1 MKKRKIVSLLLTLVM
16 LLTLI
21 PTMGVTA
28 QAANY
33 NPSPSWILI
42 GNHDGI
48 KKTDEEWY
56 ALMRTF
62 LEFQSPT
69 YIRLA
74 TDISVDC
81 KGDKDTIKKLK
92 DISVRGNNVLDLAG
106 HKLDITLWKSDY
118 VINYDVFSIEENA
131 ELNVVDSVEKGKIWG
146 HSKPAKNLYDS
157 STDKVNI
164 FRVKDGGKLI
174 INAADATIGTGTA
187 EMREFFGLLEGYNSK
202 YYKRDVQHQTNGNV
216 VTALENSTV
225 IINGGK
231 LEARGFDRFNAR
243 GTTISNCAVVE
254 SYPNS
259 HVVINNGELRAMD
272 GANCLKIRSAN
283 PDVTI
288 RSAKLYRHKADVR
301 IEDLQSVNNYNG
313 GYSYE
318 ANFTKAKYYNF
329 IGYDQNKL
337 KQDLLEEGAEYI
349 EKDEQNVIIQPKS
362 ETVYISQKILN
373 MKWNGHSSGEYL
385 DYWNGKESKMIAID
399 YKMYYPESDHH
410 WIGTLDEYARS
421 DALGDDYSRRNMWY
435 NELTFTLT
443 NGSGKKIGEYNT
455 SLEEKNANGGYYLNK
470 MFPDIASKLS
480 MGETCTLRA
489 TMEEGWASELRVEP
503 RKVFSQLFFTVVS
516 DPANYG
522 MKSVQLGYEGSSN
535 NIVTTQNIQYS
546 RGLNVGS
553 TLYTVSNDKKNV
565 ILFKWHEM
573 PAAMRSQGLSYTA
586 RADVNNGSNIAINS
600 KDKCEYVYNIPSQPG
615 TYTVRVHL
623 NLEKKGKS
631 IGILSNEH
639 VVRVKVV
646 AAEAAQP
653 TQPAEPS
660 KPVHTHKYK
669 VKSNDVYHWSE
680 CECGSKMNIE
690 KHRLTDWKMID
701 HTYFRMCT
709 IKECGYQE
717 SYEDFSGTYKPVTN
731 IVMNLK
737 NYPMDGMA
745 PHNFVHKSTDEYI
758 ADEGYNPKLGLV
770 LYKMTERDA
779 GIKYPKV
786 SIVTGDDKVKLAV
799 NNPDAYEEPAKD
811 PDFLRWFKGSNLLMT
826 ASSNSDYD
834 KTFVTGA
841 RYGAYVTLEAK
852 DGYAFNSDFDNM
864 ENFKLYTD
872 MENITI
878 DKYRVQSWYYD
889 RGDKDPDDGKLIGES
904 WYSKPPE
911 KTSKGASKVIIVF
924 GMVAKN
930 EGDLN
935 ITIPELKEGSDLKD
949 SWAKIEGKAN
959 IGTSDFVK
967 SSYRSNYMMKWTDG
981 PDKNILSGSVSGN
994 SVKAEADKEYTLTIP
1009 ATNENTLPHI
1019 KIKNP
1024 EAASKVEIKDDKSV
1038 VITYEVSS
1046 DQPLTDGASAT
1057 FTDVTEKHWFNDS
1070 VQYVYEKGLMNGIT
1084 EKTFEPN
1091 KPTSRAMIVTILYR
1105 LEGSP
1110 AVTGKHGFKD
1120 VKQGNWYDDP
1130 VARAAENGIVTGYSD
1145 TEFGPS
1151 NNITREQMAAIMHR
1165 YANYKKYDTSKAGD
1179 LSAFSDK
1186 ASLSSYATGSMSWA
1200 VGSGIISGKGGGNLV
1215 PRAGA
1220 TRAEAAAILQRF
1232 CENTVK

>member
-1 MKKRKIVSLLLTLVM
+1 MKKRKIISILLTLVM

-28 QAANY
+28 QASSY
-33 NPSPSWILI
+33 NQSPSWVLI
-42 GNHDGI
+42 GNHNGI
-48 KKTDEEWY
+48 EKTDAEWY
-56 ALMRTF
+56 AMMRTF

-81 KGDKDTIKKLK
+81 NGDENTFKKLK
-92 DISVRGNNVLDLAG
+92 DISVREKNVLDLAG

-118 VINYDVFSIEENA
+118 VINDNVFSIEKNA
-131 ELNVVDSVEKGKIWG
+131 ELNVVDSVGKGRIWG
-146 HSKPAKNLYDS
+146 KSKVDEKLYSDWVNA
-157 STDKVNI
+157 VNI
-164 FRVKDGGKLI
+164 FNVKDGGKLI
-174 INAADATIGTGTA
+174 LNAAEATIGTGVVKRA
-187 EMREFFGLLEGYNSK
+187 SAGAMAYVEGDMNYRQHAA
-202 YYKRDVQHQTNGNV
+202 YKVNYQTGGNV

-225 IINGGK
+225 IVNGGK
-231 LEARGFDRFNAR
+231 LEARGYQSFNSR
-243 GTTISNCAVVE
+243 GTSVNNCAVVK
-254 SYPNS
+254 SFPNS
-259 HVVINNGELRAMD
+259 HVVINNGEFRAMD
-272 GANCLKIRSAN
+272 GAYCLQIKSAN

-288 RSAKLYRHKADVR
+288 RSAKLYRHKADVLIQMLR
-301 IEDLQSVNNYNG
+301 VYNG
-313 GYSYE
+313 NIQDYNYY
-318 ANFTKAKYYNF
+318 NNVTKEKYYNF

-362 ETVYISQKILN
+362 ENVYTSRDILK
-373 MKWNGHSSGEYL
+373 MKWNRRSSGEYL
-385 DYWNGKESKMIAID
+385 DFWSGKENKIIAID
-399 YKMYYPESDHH
+399 YKLYYPESDHH

-421 DALGDDYSRRNMWY
+421 DALGDDYSRSAMWY

-443 NGSGKKIGEYNT
+443 NGSGTKIGEYNT
-455 SLEEKNANGGYYLNK
+455 SLPEKRTGGGYYLNQ
-470 MFPDIASKLS
+470 MFPGIASKLS

-489 TMEEGWASELRVEP
+489 TVKEIWASKPEIAERT
-503 RKVFSQLFFTVVS
+503 VFNELFFTVVS

-546 RGLNVGS
+546 RGLNAGS

-565 ILFKWHEM
+565 IVFKWHEM
-573 PAAMRSQGLSYTA
+573 SAAMRSQGLSYTA
-586 RADVNNGSNIAINS
+586 RADVNNGSNIAVNS

-639 VVRVKVV
+639 VARVKVV

-653 TQPAEPS
+653 SQPTEPA
-660 KPVHTHKYK
+660 KPVHKHRYIGKY
-669 VKSNDVYHWSE
+669 NPVYHWKE
-680 CECGSKMNIE
+680 CTCGSKVNRAMHVMGEWTKNG
-690 KHRLTDWKMID
+690 T
-701 HTYFRMCT
+701 TYSRSCT
-709 IKECGYQE
+709 ASGCAYKE

-731 IVMNLK
+731 IVMDLK

-758 ADEGYNPKLGLV
+758 ADEGYDPKLGLV

-1019 KIKNP
+1019 NIKNP

-1046 DQPLTDGASAT
+1046 DQPLIDGASAT

-1110 AVTGKHGFKD
+1110 AVTGKHGFND
-1120 VKQGNWYDDP
+1120 VKTGSWYDNA
-1130 VARAAENGIVTGYSD
+1130 VAWAAANGIFTGYSD
-1145 TEFGPS
+1145 T
-1151 NNITREQMAAIMHR
+1151 
-1165 YANYKKYDTSKAGD
+1165 
-1179 LSAFSDK
+1179 
-1186 ASLSSYATGSMSWA
+1186 
-1200 VGSGIISGKGGGNLV
+1200 
-1215 PRAGA
+1215 
-1220 TRAEAAAILQRF
+1220 
-1232 CENTVK
+1232 